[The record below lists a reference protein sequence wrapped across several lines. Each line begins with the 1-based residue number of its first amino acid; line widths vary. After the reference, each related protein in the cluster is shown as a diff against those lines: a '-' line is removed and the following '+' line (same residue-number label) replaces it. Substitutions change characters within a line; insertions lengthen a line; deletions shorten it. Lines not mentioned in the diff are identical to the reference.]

1 RDRRGDLPGGLQ
13 QRVVPRG
20 DQDTHTDGV
29 GVDARADARVTGADR
44 ASGAGPGARG
54 EVVERGREV
63 VHLGLGLGEALT
75 GPGSLSA
82 GELVLILADQVGD
95 LDQDLAPLHGGDG
108 TPLTGVEGA
117 AGDLDRTDRVLLA
130 RLGDDTDLRAVR
142 RVDDGAG
149 LAVGGGL
156 PLAIDEQRR
165 HRIVVVDALQ
175 KGRGGWVEELLSAH
189 DVFLSWI
196 TWVVIG
202 LFLFCFYCQARVV
215 GPC

>member
-1 RDRRGDLPGGLQ
+1 AAPTVGL
-13 QRVVPRG
+13 R
-20 DQDTHTDGV
+20 
-29 GVDARADARVTGADR
+29 VDARAGGRIYGVGQVAGGVAGEGA
-44 ASGAGPGARG
+44 
-54 EVVERGREV
+54 EVVGGGRDV
-63 VHLGLGLGEALT
+63 VHIGLGLGEALT
-75 GPGSLSA
+75 GVGSLSA

-165 HRIVVVDALQ
+165 H
-175 KGRGGWVEELLSAH
+175 
-189 DVFLSWI
+189 
-196 TWVVIG
+196 
-202 LFLFCFYCQARVV
+202 
-215 GPC
+215 